1 MKVFLDTNVWL
12 SAVLFPGLCSEL
24 IVRCAEEDIVLLSS
38 VLVHEEAL
46 AVLARK
52 FPQRSDTKALFD
64 ASWQEA
70 GCVADCAQP
79 EGDNDARLVAAAARA
94 DADLF
99 ITGDARVL
107 EWKAQGGM
115 KIVSPREA
123 WGILFVHE

>member
-38 VLVHEEAL
+38 TLVHEEAL

-52 FPQRSDTKALFD
+52 FPQRPNTKALFD

-70 GCVADCAQP
+70 WCVADCAQP
-79 EGDNDARLVAAAARA
+79 EGDNDARLVAAAALA
-94 DADLF
+94 EADLF

-107 EWKAQGGM
+107 EWKTQGDM
-115 KIVSPREA
+115 RLVSPREA